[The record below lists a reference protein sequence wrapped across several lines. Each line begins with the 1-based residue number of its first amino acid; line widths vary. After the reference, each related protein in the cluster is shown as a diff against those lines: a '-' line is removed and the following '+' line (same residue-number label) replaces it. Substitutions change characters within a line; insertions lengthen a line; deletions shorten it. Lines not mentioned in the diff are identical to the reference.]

1 MADMLRQGQTLTG
14 LACPAC
20 STPLFRLKNGDLW
33 CAKCEKKV
41 VVVREGEDTSKLAN
55 AMTLDKIETTLLAK
69 IENIR
74 NKMQKTEDADELQ
87 KLSTTLSELLGSLEK
102 IRRTKKT

>member
-1 MADMLRQGQTLTG
+1 MADMLRQGETLTG
-14 LACPAC
+14 LACPVC
-20 STPLFRLKNGDLW
+20 STPLFRLKNEDLW

-41 VVVREGEDTSKLAN
+41 VVVREGEDTSKLTN

-69 IENIR
+69 IEEIQ

-102 IRRTKKT
+102 IRRTKKM